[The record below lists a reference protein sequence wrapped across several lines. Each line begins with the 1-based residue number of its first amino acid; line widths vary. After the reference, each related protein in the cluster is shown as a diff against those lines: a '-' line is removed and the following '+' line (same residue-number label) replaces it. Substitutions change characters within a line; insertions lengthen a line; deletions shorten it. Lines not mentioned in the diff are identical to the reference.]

1 MRVLFDTNVLISALL
16 FPGGRGEAA
25 LFHIIEGRDRL
36 LISKPLL
43 HELLTV
49 LANKF
54 SHDREELARV
64 AVLLGDVA
72 EMIDPQIQLQVFE
85 DEPDNRVLECAIAGK
100 ADIIVTGDKAILQL
114 GAYQQIQILSLHNY
128 LAQT

>member
-1 MRVLFDTNVLISALL
+1 VLFDTNVLISSLL

-25 LFHIIEGRDRL
+25 LFRIIEGRDTL
-36 LISKPLL
+36 LVSKPLL

-64 AVLLGDVA
+64 AVFLGDIA
-72 EMIDPQIQLQVFE
+72 EMIHPQIQLQVLE
-85 DEPDNRVLECAIAGK
+85 DEPDNRILERAIAGK
-100 ADIIVTGDKAILQL
+100 ADAIVTGDKAMLLL
-114 GAYQQIQILSLHNY
+114 GDYQGFRMLSLKDY
-128 LAQT
+128 LNQT

>member
-1 MRVLFDTNVLISALL
+1 MLISALL
-16 FPGGRGEAA
+16 FPCGRGEAA

-64 AVLLGDVA
+64 AVFLGDLA
-72 EMIDPQIQLQVFE
+72 IKGERGLLKIPGEWLLRMRYNPFYSYLQT
-85 DEPDNRVLECAIAGK
+85 RVLQWLNDAPAPSAEGP
-100 ADIIVTGDKAILQL
+100 
-114 GAYQQIQILSLHNY
+114 
-128 LAQT
+128 